1 MSQWASQPCWEK
13 SYFKRGIKDGRS
25 LRKTSNRWCMWRVW
39 IQAETSPSGART
51 KRLKVWL
58 TIHLQFII
66 HSDNVKKW
74 QFSHRASI
82 YPTDPSPSTTGDI
95 QSVNTAHLHHTVY
108 VSLSLSV
115 THCCETL
122 WTFQQRLVFQ
132 QPPRLRTTVRMSQ
145 MSFFFTRRDS
155 WMAHS
160 LSVKTRARHEVTSR
174 LWSMKSGK
182 IKKRERGREKF
193 NFHASLMLILTIKH
207 SHVCSS
213 RPNHRGEL
221 FLAFPICHIW
231 HLCFNNS
238 YIDYV

>member
-1 MSQWASQPCWEK
+1 MSQWASQSVLRASIHMRKNLPCWEK

-39 IQAETSPSGART
+39 IQAEASPSGARA

-108 VSLSLSV
+108 VSLSLWHTAVKHCGHSSSGLYFSNLHGCV
-115 THCCETL
+115 RPSECHRCLFFLLDVIHEWLTHWASKQERATRSRQGCGA
-122 WTFQQRLVFQ
+122 W
-132 QPPRLRTTVRMSQ
+132 SQ
-145 MSFFFTRRDS
+145 
-155 WMAHS
+155 
-160 LSVKTRARHEVTSR
+160 
-174 LWSMKSGK
+174 GK
-182 IKKRERGREKF
+182 LKRERGRKRNVIF
-193 NFHASLMLILTIKH
+193 MHH
-207 SHVCSS
+207 WC
-213 RPNHRGEL
+213 
-221 FLAFPICHIW
+221 
-231 HLCFNNS
+231 
-238 YIDYV
+238 